1 MGNKILKEIR
11 PKAIVVVSSHWETMD
26 EIRVGKFEGET
37 PIIYNFQKNYTDK
50 NIIAK
55 RLSIVQVSL
64 TQHAYNIK
72 FGRALAPL
80 RDEGILFI
88 GSGMMVHNLHD
99 SVNRET
105 KAVLQEVLP
114 YTIPFERNLDKI
126 VIDSKVPIHVA
137 AGAAGQDQGKKIYE
151 SFFGGLS
158 WGSVEFCDGG

>member
-26 EIRVGKFEGET
+26 EIR
-37 PIIYNFQKNYTDK
+37 
-50 NIIAK
+50 
-55 RLSIVQVSL
+55 
-64 TQHAYNIK
+64 
-72 FGRALAPL
+72 
-80 RDEGILFI
+80 
-88 GSGMMVHNLHD
+88 GMMVHNLHD